1 MGVTMKYLLI
11 SCLMLLSGCTYSVT
25 LVHTSGSAS
34 DVIDETS
41 TPSTSVSPTINV
53 PMKAI

>member
-1 MGVTMKYLLI
+1 MKYLLM
-11 SCLMLLSGCTYSVT
+11 SGLLFLTSCTYSVT
-25 LVHTSGSAS
+25 LVHTSGLAS

-53 PMKAI
+53 PVKAI